1 MKDKNIVLIGFMGVG
16 KTTIGRKL
24 AKQIKYDFVDMDV
37 EIEKREGMSISNIFE
52 THGES
57 AFRQIEANLCKEL
70 GGKSQ
75 TVIATGGGVAK
86 SKDNIEQLK
95 KNGLIIYLESSSEKI
110 FNNLKNNNTRPL
122 LQNGDKLEKIKQLL
136 EDRQEI
142 YEFAADKNVDVT
154 NLNINE
160 AVDVIK
166 ELIKREGVI

>member
-24 AKQIKYDFVDMDV
+24 AKQIKYNFVDMDV

-70 GGKSQ
+70 GSKSR
-75 TVIATGGGVAK
+75 TVMATGGGVAK
-86 SKDNIEQLK
+86 SKDNVEQLK
-95 KNGLIIYLESSSEKI
+95 KNGLIIYLESSAEKI
-110 FNNLKNNNTRPL
+110 FDNLKNNNTRPL
-122 LQNGDKLEKIKQLL
+122 LQNGDKLGKIKQLL
-136 EDRQEI
+136 ESRRGV
-142 YEFAADKNVDVT
+142 YEFAADKKIDVT
-154 NLNINE
+154 SLNINE
-160 AVDVIK
+160 TVKIIN

>member
-70 GGKSQ
+70 GSKSR

-86 SKDNIEQLK
+86 SKDNVERLK
-95 KNGLIIYLESSSEKI
+95 KNGLVIYLESSSEKI

-122 LQNGDKLEKIKQLL
+122 LQNGDKLEKIKQFL